1 MRLFDL
7 RCAPSWNCR
16 GRVTLL
22 LALVGFAVRMG
33 AEEAARPNLL
43 FLIADDLSYHTP
55 GFMGDPVVKTPNL
68 DRLANEGVVFTHA
81 AVTTSICMVTRTTF
95 LTGQYLSVLGGA
107 RVTSET
113 WPRTWPAL
121 LRSHGY

>member
-7 RCAPSWNCR
+7 RCAPSRNRPTRC
-16 GRVTLL
+16 
-22 LALVGFAVRMG
+22 LALMLVLVSFAVRIAA
-33 AEEAARPNLL
+33 AEAVRPNLL

-107 RVTSET
+107 RVTPQT
-113 WPRTWPAL
+113 WP
-121 LRSHGY
+121 